1 MIEMMTTTRK
11 APTISVVIPCYNGG
25 KFLDLPLDS
34 LARQTFRD
42 FEVVIINDGSTDQAT
57 KDKLTTL
64 DPSIRIVHQV
74 NKGLSAARNTG
85 FREATADLV
94 LALDSDDQLE
104 PTYLEETLHAL
115 QAAPEAGFVVTH
127 IRQVG
132 AAQAIEKR
140 YVNAFDVLFKNVT
153 GYSMLMRKAAWQT
166 AGGYDETMRDGYED
180 WEFNLRLINS
190 GYRGVAIDKP
200 LFIYTVS
207 AQGMLM
213 SHSSQRHA
221 GLWRRIRV
229 KHREMYRPM
238 NLLRLYWQNRRAH
251 SEISAATTMAA
262 LMLTSILPDK
272 WYSAIVSSM
281 RYHRF
286 TRSKRAATT
295 VVRPSPLRGS

>member
-1 MIEMMTTTRK
+1 M
-11 APTISVVIPCYNGG
+11 PTISVVTPCYNGG

-42 FEVVIINDGSTDQAT
+42 FEVVIIDDGSTDPAT
-57 KDKLTTL
+57 QEKFKTL
-64 DPSIRIVHQV
+64 DPSIRVVHQV

-85 FREATADLV
+85 FREAKADLV

-104 PTYLEETLHAL
+104 PTYLEETLRAL
-115 QAAPEAGFVVTH
+115 QSAPTAGFVVTH
-127 IRQVG
+127 VRQVG

-153 GYSMLMRKAAWQT
+153 GYSVLMRKSAWQK

-180 WEFNLRLINS
+180 WEFNLRLINA
-190 GYRGVAIDKP
+190 GFKGIEIAKP

-221 GLWRRIRV
+221 ALWRRIRQ
-229 KHREMYRPM
+229 KHSALYRPL
-238 NLLRLYWQNRRAH
+238 NLMRLYWQNRHAR
-251 SEISAATTMAA
+251 SEISPWSTVAA
-262 LMLTSILPDK
+262 LLLTSILPDK
-272 WYSAIVSSM
+272 WYSAIIHSIRS
-281 RYHRF
+281 HRF
-286 TRSKRAATT
+286 ARSNAAASMMPPNAL
-295 VVRPSPLRGS
+295 RPGAGPTG

>member
-1 MIEMMTTTRK
+1 MVM
-11 APTISVVIPCYNGG
+11 PTISVVIPCYNGG

-57 KDKLTTL
+57 KDKLQAL
-64 DPSIRIVHQV
+64 DSSVRVVHQE
-74 NKGLSAARNTG
+74 NMGLSAARNTG
-85 FREATADLV
+85 FREAKADLV

-104 PTYLEETLHAL
+104 PTYLEETLKAL

-153 GYSMLMRKAAWQT
+153 GYSMLMRKSAWQA

-180 WEFNLRLINS
+180 WEFNLRLIS
-190 GYRGVAIDKP
+190 AGVKGIEIPKP

-221 GLWRRIRV
+221 GLWRRIRN
-229 KHREMYRPM
+229 KHRDLYRVP
-238 NLLRLYWQNRRAH
+238 NLLRLYWQNRNART
-251 SEISAATTMAA
+251 EISPLSTVAA
-262 LMLTSILPDK
+262 LLLTSILPDR
-272 WYSAIVSSM
+272 WYSAIIHAIRSHRFSRGKPLASSM
-281 RYHRF
+281 MQ
-286 TRSKRAATT
+286 A
-295 VVRPSPLRGS
+295 VRPGAGPG

>member
-1 MIEMMTTTRK
+1 MP
-11 APTISVVIPCYNGG
+11 AISVVIPCYNGG
-25 KFLDLPLDS
+25 KFLDLPLNS

-42 FEVVIINDGSTDQAT
+42 FEIVIIDDGSTDQAT
-57 KDKLTTL
+57 KDKFKTL
-64 DPSIRIVHQV
+64 DPAIRVVHQD

-85 FREATADLV
+85 FREAKADLV

-104 PTYLEETLHAL
+104 PTHLEETLRAI
-115 QAAPEAGFVVTH
+115 QGKPDVGFVVTD

-140 YVNAFDVLFKNVT
+140 YINAFDVLFKNVT
-153 GYSMLMRKAAWQT
+153 GYCMLIRKAAWQK

-200 LFIYTVS
+200 LLIYTVS

-213 SHSSQRHA
+213 GHSSQRHA
-221 GLWRRIRV
+221 ALWRRIRV
-229 KHREMYRPM
+229 KHREMYRPV
-238 NLLRLYWQNRRAH
+238 NLLRLYWANRRAH
-251 SEISAATTMAA
+251 TEISPLAAMVAW
-262 LMLTSILPDK
+262 LLTSILPDK

-281 RYHRF
+281 RYRRF
-286 TRSKRAATT
+286 KRSNQSAAAIA
-295 VVRPSPLRGS
+295 RPRPLHGS

>member
-1 MIEMMTTTRK
+1 MP
-11 APTISVVIPCYNGG
+11 AISVVIPCYNGG

-34 LARQTFRD
+34 LTRQTFKD

-57 KDKLTTL
+57 KDRLTAL
-64 DPSIRIVHQV
+64 DPSIRVVHQV
-74 NKGLSAARNTG
+74 NKGLSAARNAG
-85 FREATADLV
+85 FREARADLV

-115 QAAPEAGFVVTH
+115 QADPDAGFVVTH

-153 GYSMLMRKAAWQT
+153 GYSMLMRKSAWQK

-180 WEFNLRLINS
+180 WEFNLRLIS
-190 GYRGVAIDKP
+190 AGIKGIEIAKP

-221 GLWRRIRV
+221 GLWRRIRI
-229 KHREMYRPM
+229 KHKGLYRVS
-238 NLLRLYWQNRRAH
+238 NLLRLYWQNRNART
-251 SEISAATTMAA
+251 EISPFSTVAA
-262 LMLTSILPDK
+262 LLLTSILPDK
-272 WYSAIVSSM
+272 WYSAIIHSM
-281 RYHRF
+281 RSQRHARA
-286 TRSKRAATT
+286 SKPGTPMT
-295 VVRPSPLRGS
+295 RPSAVGGS

>member
-1 MIEMMTTTRK
+1 V
-11 APTISVVIPCYNGG
+11 PTISVVIPCYNGG

-34 LARQTFRD
+34 LARQTFKD
-42 FEVVIINDGSTDQAT
+42 FEIVIINDGSTDQAT
-57 KDKLTTL
+57 KDRLAAL
-64 DPSIRIVHQV
+64 GPSIRVVHQV

-85 FREATADLV
+85 FREAKADLV

-104 PTYLEETLHAL
+104 PTYLEETLCAL
-115 QAAPEAGFVVTH
+115 QADLDAGFVVTH

-153 GYSMLMRKAAWQT
+153 GYSMLMRKSAWEK

-180 WEFNLRLINS
+180 WEFNLRLIS
-190 GYRGVAIDKP
+190 AGVKGIEIAKP

-221 GLWRRIRV
+221 GLWRRIRD
-229 KHREMYRPM
+229 KHHDLYRLPKLM
-238 NLLRLYWQNRRAH
+238 SLYWENRNAR
-251 SEISAATTMAA
+251 SEISSISAFGA
-262 LMLTSILPDK
+262 LLLTSVLPDK
-272 WYSAIVSSM
+272 WYSAIIHSM
-281 RYHRF
+281 RSQRHRANCV
-286 TRSKRAATT
+286 AAPKAETPMA
-295 VVRPSPLRGS
+295 RPSAVSGS

>member
-1 MIEMMTTTRK
+1 MP
-11 APTISVVIPCYNGG
+11 AISVVIPCYNGG

-42 FEVVIINDGSTDQAT
+42 FETVIINDGSTDPAT
-57 KDKLTTL
+57 IEKFKTL
-64 DPSIRIVHQV
+64 DPSIRVVHQV

-85 FREATADLV
+85 FREAKADIV

-104 PTYLEETLHAL
+104 PTYLEETWQAL
-115 QAAPEAGFVVTH
+115 QSASPEAGFVVTNL
-127 IRQVG
+127 RQVG
-132 AAQAIEKR
+132 AAHAMEKR
-140 YVNAFDVLFKNVT
+140 YVNGFDVLFKNVT
-153 GYSMLMRKAAWQT
+153 GYSMLMRKSAWQK

-190 GYRGVAIDKP
+190 GCRGVVIVKP
-200 LFIYTVS
+200 LFIYTVR

-221 GLWRRIRV
+221 GLWRRIRE
-229 KHREMYRPM
+229 KHRALYRPM

-251 SEISAATTMAA
+251 SEISAAATMVA
-262 LMLTSILPDK
+262 LMLTIVLPDK

-281 RYHRF
+281 RHHRF
-286 TRSKRAATT
+286 TRSKQAAAPA
-295 VVRPSPLRGS
+295 VRPSPLRSL